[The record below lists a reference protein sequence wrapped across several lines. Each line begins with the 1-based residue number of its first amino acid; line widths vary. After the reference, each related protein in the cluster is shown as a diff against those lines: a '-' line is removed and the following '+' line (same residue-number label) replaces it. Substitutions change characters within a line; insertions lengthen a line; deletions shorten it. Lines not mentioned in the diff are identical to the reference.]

1 MKVLLYVAE
10 SKNENSNSRKMEIMN
25 LWAEVQEVQVVGII
39 RELNENQ
46 MLGEKGQVA
55 ISTILNEMEVD
66 AVVVMSAEDLSPV
79 KLDVCECVQIIH
91 SMGAEVI
98 AIQGDLPDC
107 NACKSEPIQL
117 MNHCTVTIFDE

>member
-10 SKNENSNSRKMEIMN
+10 SQNENTNSRKMEIMN

-39 RELNENQ
+39 RELNEKQ

-66 AVVVMSAEDLSPV
+66 AVVVMSADDLAPV
-79 KLDVCECVQIIH
+79 KPDVCECVQIIH
-91 SMGAEVI
+91 SMGVELI

-107 NACKSEPIQL
+107 KECQSEPKQV
-117 MNHCTVTIFDE
+117 MNHCTITIFEE

>member
-10 SKNENSNSRKMEIMN
+10 SQNENSNSRKMEIMN

-66 AVVVMSAEDLSPV
+66 AVVVMSADDLSPV
-79 KLDVCECVQIIH
+79 KPDVCECVQIIH

-107 NACKSEPIQL
+107 TECKSEPKQV
-117 MNHCTVTIFDE
+117 MNHCTVTIFGE